1 MNKIN
6 LSTLLSLFCT
16 LILSWYQTRFRETR
30 NRRVRLEII
39 LREGYS
45 EQGNLFLR
53 WRWQTQTRRAPRRWY
68 WLTHLPVFAKCNHFN
83 GNNLLAWEHTVQT
96 ALRLRKLGHHLT
108 EDSPNEEHVDFMKWT
123 IEEEF
128 VFAWLLDS
136 LAPEQQAQF
145 ISCDTSRKLWE
156 SIRRNHSK
164 QGDKS
169 KIIDLISKSFSI
181 KQGDKDVISYSNE
194 LRAIYHKLDHCYPL
208 STDRV
213 ARDREA
219 TTRLCI
225 FLQGLRPEFEIIRS
239 QLFNREAEPTFDE
252 AISKVKGE
260 ESRLKALQI
269 HIESS
274 AYLTKG
280 QKNYAPYPRKNEHT
294 NKDSLICSFCNR
306 KGHTREKCWT
316 LHGRPPHFEARPPAR
331 AHLVQSPRG
340 VDGIQ
345 SIPALHTIMSEIQSL
360 KSTMNSSTTVMGSTS
375 VANSGKNQLLTFI
388 SLFTKDLTE
397 AWILDS
403 GATDHMTSSEKSF
416 ETYEKI
422 APGKHVQTVDGT
434 LLSVIGIGSMTV
446 QPIGTI
452 SNALHVPKL
461 FINHISV
468 QKLAKMREYNI
479 LFDDV
484 DAYLCH
490 KVLRWKI
497 GLAKVQQGL
506 YYLPCQNSE
515 CMLGTE
521 HKVAAVKKFSKEEIM
536 EIHQR
541 MGHPSFSLLKH
552 LYPHLFK
559 DFDISTIS
567 CNACYGQTMQEISLT
582 MN

>member
-1 MNKIN
+1 MVDAEAKI
-6 LSTLLSLFCT
+6 STTVVSAST
-16 LILSWYQTRFRETR
+16 SSSIPTDK
-30 NRRVRLEII
+30 
-39 LREGYS
+39 
-45 EQGNLFLR
+45 
-53 WRWQTQTRRAPRRWY
+53 

-83 GNNLLAWEHTVQT
+83 RNNLLVWECTVQT
-96 ALRLRKLGHHLT
+96 ALRSRKLVHHLSK
-108 EDSPNEEHVDFMKWT
+108 DGPNEEHMDFMKWT

-169 KIIDLISKSFSI
+169 KIIDLISISFSL
-181 KQGDKDVISYSNE
+181 KQGDKDVITCSNE
-194 LRAIYHKLDHCYPL
+194 LCTIHHELDHCYPL

-219 TTRLCI
+219 TTRSCI

-239 QLFNREAEPTFDE
+239 QLFNREVEPTFDE

-274 AYLTKG
+274 AFLTKG
-280 QKNYAPYPRKNEHT
+280 QKNFGQHFPPHSRKNEQA
-294 NKDSLICSFCNR
+294 NRDNLICTFCNR

-316 LHGRPPHFEARPPAR
+316 LHGRPSHFEARPPAH
-331 AHLVQSPRG
+331 AHLVQSSGG
-340 VDGIQ
+340 VEGTH
-345 SIPALHTIMSEIQSL
+345 SIPDLHTIMSELQSL
-360 KSTMNSSTTVMGSTS
+360 KSMMNSSNIVMGSTS
-375 VANSGKNQLLTFI
+375 IANSGKNQLLTFL

-422 APGKHVQTVDGT
+422 APGKHVQTADGT
-434 LLSVIGIGSMTV
+434 LLPVIGFGSMTV
-446 QPIGTI
+446 QPIGI
-452 SNALHVPKL
+452 IFNVLHVPKL
-461 FINHISV
+461 FINLILV

-490 KVLRWKI
+490 
-497 GLAKVQQGL
+497 
-506 YYLPCQNSE
+506 
-515 CMLGTE
+515 
-521 HKVAAVKKFSKEEIM
+521 
-536 EIHQR
+536 
-541 MGHPSFSLLKH
+541 
-552 LYPHLFK
+552 
-559 DFDISTIS
+559 
-567 CNACYGQTMQEISLT
+567 
-582 MN
+582 

>member
-1 MNKIN
+1 MADADAKS
-6 LSTLLSLFCT
+6 STTVVLAST
-16 LILSWYQTRFRETR
+16 AGSTSSSIPTDK
-30 NRRVRLEII
+30 
-39 LREGYS
+39 
-45 EQGNLFLR
+45 
-53 WRWQTQTRRAPRRWY
+53 

-83 GNNLLAWEHTVQT
+83 GNNLLVWERTVQT
-96 ALRLRKLGHHLT
+96 ALRPRKLGHHLT
-108 EDSPNEEHVDFMKWT
+108 EDSPNEEHVEFMKWT

-164 QGDKS
+164 QGHKS
-169 KIIDLISKSFSI
+169 KIINLISKSFSL
-181 KQGDKDVISYSNE
+181 KQDDKDVITYSNE
-194 LRAIYHKLDHCYPL
+194 LHAIYHELDHCYPL
-208 STDRV
+208 STNRV

-239 QLFNREAEPTFDE
+239 QLFNREIEPTFDE

-280 QKNYAPYPRKNEHT
+280 QKNSASYPKKNEHT
-294 NKDSLICSFCNR
+294 NKDHLVCSFCNR
-306 KGHTREKCWT
+306 KGHIREKCWT
-316 LHGRPPHFEARPPAR
+316 LHGRPPNFEARPPAR
-331 AHLVQSPRG
+331 AHLVHSPGGGG

-345 SIPALHTIMSEIQSL
+345 SIPDLQTIMSEIQSL
-360 KSTMNSSTTVMGSTS
+360 KSMMNSPTTVMGSTS

-403 GATDHMTSSEKSF
+403 GATDHMTSSEKCF

-422 APGKHVQTVDGT
+422 APGKHVQTADGT
-434 LLSVIGIGSMTV
+434 LLLVIGIGSMTV

-452 SNALHVPKL
+452 SNVLHVPKL
-461 FINHISV
+461 FINLISV

-479 LFDDV
+479 VFDDV

-490 KVLRWKI
+490 KVLGWKI
-497 GLAKVQQGL
+497 RLAKVQQGL
-506 YYLPCQNSE
+506 YYLPCQNFGR
-515 CMLGTE
+515 MLGTE

-536 EIHQR
+536 ETHQR

-559 DFDISTIS
+559 DFDICTLS
-567 CNACYGQTMQEISLT
+567 CDAC
-582 MN
+582 